1 MTPEIPAGPPAPPR
15 SDPARKDGL
24 PEPGVL
30 SRVRDADRA
39 TRKPMALWDRVK
51 FLLLL
56 VALFWFFVWSDM
68 ADNPI
73 LPFEDALNRTFESK
87 WWVLAL
93 IGLEAIRQAHFLL
106 AESWPGYH
114 HFWADGVFGRFERRA
129 ARYDDWNRFR
139 FARVAKIVGFLLL
152 LSVVLGALFDVSPV
166 TALFELPARMYGA
179 LPFIFQLAFG
189 FFFVMFQFIGLFWFL
204 SRGGIDT
211 YFPDDIETRMEDV
224 WGQDAV
230 VARVRENMLF
240 LEEPEKIEEKGGY
253 VPGGDRKS
261 VV

>member
-15 SDPARKDGL
+15 SAPARKDGL

-93 IGLEAIRQAHFLL
+93 IG
-106 AESWPGYH
+106 
-114 HFWADGVFGRFERRA
+114 
-129 ARYDDWNRFR
+129 
-139 FARVAKIVGFLLL
+139 
-152 LSVVLGALFDVSPV
+152 
-166 TALFELPARMYGA
+166 
-179 LPFIFQLAFG
+179 
-189 FFFVMFQFIGLFWFL
+189 
-204 SRGGIDT
+204 
-211 YFPDDIETRMEDV
+211 
-224 WGQDAV
+224 
-230 VARVRENMLF
+230 
-240 LEEPEKIEEKGGY
+240 
-253 VPGGDRKS
+253 
-261 VV
+261 

>member
-15 SDPARKDGL
+15 SAPARKDGL

-106 AESWPGYH
+106 AESWPGSH
-114 HFWADGVFGRFERRA
+114 QGWSSGCDTTRR
-129 ARYDDWNRFR
+129 RW
-139 FARVAKIVGFLLL
+139 
-152 LSVVLGALFDVSPV
+152 
-166 TALFELPARMYGA
+166 
-179 LPFIFQLAFG
+179 
-189 FFFVMFQFIGLFWFL
+189 
-204 SRGGIDT
+204 
-211 YFPDDIETRMEDV
+211 
-224 WGQDAV
+224 
-230 VARVRENMLF
+230 
-240 LEEPEKIEEKGGY
+240 
-253 VPGGDRKS
+253 
-261 VV
+261 

>member
-1 MTPEIPAGPPAPPR
+1 M
-15 SDPARKDGL
+15 
-24 PEPGVL
+24 L
-30 SRVRDADRA
+30 SRVRDADRP

-114 HFWADGVFGRFERRA
+114 HFWADGRVRSLRAPGGPLQRLEPVPLRPGGQDRRLPAPAERRA
-129 ARYDDWNRFR
+129 RRPLRRLAGHRPVRAAR
-139 FARVAKIVGFLLL
+139 
-152 LSVVLGALFDVSPV
+152 
-166 TALFELPARMYGA
+166 
-179 LPFIFQLAFG
+179 
-189 FFFVMFQFIGLFWFL
+189 
-204 SRGGIDT
+204 
-211 YFPDDIETRMEDV
+211 
-224 WGQDAV
+224 
-230 VARVRENMLF
+230 
-240 LEEPEKIEEKGGY
+240 
-253 VPGGDRKS
+253 PG
-261 VV
+261 